1 MTKLQV
7 TEINCKEQSINLNHQ
22 IQKQVQGGINMELFN
37 LLEQNKEGLM
47 ALYGNLSPSAFML
60 NIVID
65 RGLNNQISQSP
76 S

>member
-7 TEINCKEQSINLNHQ
+7 TEISYKEHSINLNHQ
-22 IQKQVQGGINMELFN
+22 IQKQIQGGINMELFN

-47 ALYGNLSPSAFML
+47 ALYGNISPSAFML